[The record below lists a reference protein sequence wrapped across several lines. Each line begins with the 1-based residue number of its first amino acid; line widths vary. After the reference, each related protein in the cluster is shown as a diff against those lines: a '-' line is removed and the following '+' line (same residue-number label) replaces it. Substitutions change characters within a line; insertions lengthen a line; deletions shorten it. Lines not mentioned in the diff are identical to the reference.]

1 MYVRQIGN
9 VPAMGLKQKVW
20 VIGLVGLVLLVGCT
34 TRYQELMDEGE
45 EHYSQQRYDDA
56 IFSYTAAFQVSSD
69 MGQVYSDIG
78 EIIESLSQLSGAY
91 RAARRTREAL
101 LAAIRMK
108 QILNYCNQAGYVS
121 GLNCRIPEELRRW
134 P

>member
-34 TRYQELMDEGE
+34 TRHQELMDEGE
-45 EHYSQQRYDDA
+45 EHYRQQRYDDA

-69 MGQVYSDIG
+69 IV
-78 EIIESLSQLSGAY
+78 EIIESLSQLSVAY
-91 RAARRTREAL
+91 RVSGRPREAL
-101 LAAIRMK
+101 AAANRSL
-108 QILNYCNQAGYVS
+108 QILNYCNQAGYVT
-121 GLNCRIPEELRRW
+121 GLSCRIPEELRRW